1 LFPTFIIGLR
11 EGLEAALI
19 VGIIAAFLVAEGKRD
34 SIRWVATGVAVAV
47 ALCLA
52 VAVALQIVSRDLP
65 QRAQE
70 TMEAAIALFAVAM
83 VTSMIVWMR
92 SHARTLKRSL
102 EQEARGAL
110 AAGSVMAL
118 AVMSFLAVLRE
129 GLETS
134 VFLLAVFQ
142 QSENAMAAGI
152 GALLGIAVA
161 VAIGYGI
168 YRGGI
173 RLDLGKFF
181 RITGVV
187 LVFVA
192 AGLCASAV
200 HAAHEAGLITI
211 LQSQAVDLTWMVRP
225 GTPLAALFTGMLGL
239 QPQPTI
245 AEVVIYFAY
254 LVPMLVYVLWPSGRP
269 ATAPPP
275 RPVEMGVSG

>member
-1 LFPTFIIGLR
+1 LLPTFIIGLR
-11 EGLEAALI
+11 EGLEASLI
-19 VGIIAAFLVAEGKRD
+19 VGIIAAFLVAEGRRD
-34 SIRWVATGVAVAV
+34 TIRWVATGVAVAV

-52 VAVALQIVSRDLP
+52 VAVGLQIVSRDLP
-65 QRAQE
+65 QRAQA

-83 VTSMIVWMR
+83 VTTMIVWMR

-102 EQEARGAL
+102 ERDARGAL

-142 QSENAMAAGI
+142 QSENAMASGI
-152 GALLGIAVA
+152 GALLGIAA
-161 VAIGYGI
+161 AIAIGYGI

-200 HAAHEAGLITI
+200 HAGHEAGLVTV
-211 LQSQAVDLTWMVRP
+211 LQTQAVDLTWMVRP

-239 QPQPTI
+239 QPRPTT
-245 AEVVIYFAY
+245 AEVIVYFAY